1 MDLIAGGG
9 ISILCSLL
17 LWLFLPRGVVLT
29 SEEMRPQWRVKNES
43 ALPVRILRASING
56 VATFN
61 ETTGKFDDVDVSD
74 EEGRL
79 MLGDGF
85 GDPPETRGYI
95 LQPGETLSAYVDL
108 NQVLAIHYRRAGC
121 SGLLERRKLALRVSG
136 RSEGVEQRP
145 VELLCQLGCG
155 ICCLDVVLEAGP
167 DAV

>member
-29 SEEMRPQWRVKNES
+29 SEEMGYDSTSHQYPQWRVKNES
-43 ALPVRILRASING
+43 ALPVRILRASIYG
-56 VATFN
+56 VATYN

-95 LQPGETLSAYVDL
+95 LQPGETFFARVGL
-108 NQVLAIHYRRAGC
+108 NQDLTIRYRRAGC
-121 SGLLERRKLALRVSG
+121 SGLLERRKLSIFGGL
-136 RSEGVEQRP
+136 
-145 VELLCQLGCG
+145 
-155 ICCLDVVLEAGP
+155 
-167 DAV
+167 

>member
-29 SEEMRPQWRVKNES
+29 SEATGPRWQVKNES

-56 VATFN
+56 VETYNDATR
-61 ETTGKFDDVDVSD
+61 KFDDVDVSD

-95 LQPGETLSAYVDL
+95 VQPGETFSAYVDL
-108 NQVLAIHYRRAGC
+108 NQVLTIRYRRAGC
-121 SGLLERRKLALRVSG
+121 SGLLERRKLSIFGGL
-136 RSEGVEQRP
+136 
-145 VELLCQLGCG
+145 
-155 ICCLDVVLEAGP
+155 
-167 DAV
+167 